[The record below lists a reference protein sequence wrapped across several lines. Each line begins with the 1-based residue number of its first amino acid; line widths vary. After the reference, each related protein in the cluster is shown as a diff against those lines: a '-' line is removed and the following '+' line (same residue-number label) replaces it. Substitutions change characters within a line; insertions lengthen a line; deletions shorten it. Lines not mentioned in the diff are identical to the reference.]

1 MSTTLILPQPYSLVL
16 GHELRV
22 WVEYYTRYE
31 LWQMWQH
38 VLGEFNK
45 VMPCKNGYLATL
57 DEIDKCATAY
67 QEFPDDID
75 NRLSGYYTNFE
86 RIREC
91 IYYYY
96 EHMMEYV
103 NRNVMVVLLTQNL
116 NLSSVNVVGMDESSL
131 VLKWL

>member
-1 MSTTLILPQPYSLVL
+1 MTTLILPQPYSLVL
-16 GHELRV
+16 GDELRL

-38 VLGEFNK
+38 VLSEFNILK
-45 VMPCKNGYLATL
+45 RCNNSYLAIL
-57 DEIDKCATAY
+57 DEIDKTVTAY
-67 QEFPDDID
+67 QQDIGYID
-75 NRLSGYYTNFE
+75 NRLFGYYSNFE

-103 NRNVMVVLLTQNL
+103 NRNPAIILLTQNL
-116 NLSSVNVVGMDESSL
+116 DLSLAQISEMDESSL